1 MQNEFR
7 EGRKSFWHTYTCKGT
22 KLGMKFIIYG
32 WMQLKR
38 LNGISC
44 TFCTTTEIS
53 QTTFEFHECGIAK
66 DAMKCNA
73 HTKFFSLPINSK
85 FSVTINFLVHT

>member
-1 MQNEFR
+1 MSQAD
-7 EGRKSFWHTYTCKGT
+7 GRGGIYLYPCKGT

-66 DAMKCNA
+66 DALKFNA
-73 HTKFFSLPINSK
+73 KSFCSFNQPQILNY
-85 FSVTINFLVHT
+85 